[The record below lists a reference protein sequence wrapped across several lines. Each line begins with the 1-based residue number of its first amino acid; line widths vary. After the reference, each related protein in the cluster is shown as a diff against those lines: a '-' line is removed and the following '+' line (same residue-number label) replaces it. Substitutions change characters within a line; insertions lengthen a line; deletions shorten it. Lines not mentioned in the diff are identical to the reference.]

1 MIVITS
7 IFVAEVEGRLRSG
20 RPETMNC
27 DLPYED
33 LPVEEG
39 RGMLTDT
46 ARELIS
52 MYEGKNRVEPME

>member
-1 MIVITS
+1 MVVITS
-7 IFVAEVEGRLRSG
+7 IFVAEVEGRH
-20 RPETMNC
+20 RPGGSETMNR

>member
-1 MIVITS
+1 MVVITS
-7 IFVAEVEGRLRSG
+7 IFVAEVEGQLRSG
-20 RPETMNC
+20 VPETTNH

-39 RGMLTDT
+39 KSMLRDT